1 MLNKDPKTHNR
12 TPQINRRTPLKK
24 PSIDPLSSKLFA
36 VSFLQ
41 GIGVGVW
48 TFLSIFILDLGG
60 SAMDIGLLAFVP
72 GLASTFMQMAWGR
85 LGDRIGYS
93 WRTVSVGF
101 LFTSLLSLPVIMSA
115 TPLQLILASSI
126 QAIVG
131 SMLEVATTVRFAEVL
146 EPSRRARFMGIY
158 NPLGFAG
165 NICGSFAAGLLIPEI
180 GYKYTLLGYTV
191 VYFLL
196 FLIIKNTLSS
206 PSDSEY
212 SFVTLIRMAFTELK
226 TSLGKLRLVFK
237 EGGDYTNWC
246 IGMSVRGFGIA
257 MFGPILT
264 IFLVNVLK
272 ATKPQ
277 IGAFN
282 SIAFAV
288 RLAGGPPLGVVVDKH
303 GPKRVMMIGMFLAFI
318 HPFVFM
324 LAPDVSY
331 LIPVYALSG
340 LYWAFINSAWFAWQM
355 NLIPKQ
361 KGVYAGL
368 LGFIN
373 GLSWAF
379 GPLLGG
385 FLGDSIS
392 LVISAVISSSFVLA
406 GLLLIRKVP
415 ETRNE

>member
-1 MLNKDPKTHNR
+1 M
-12 TPQINRRTPLKK
+12 KK
-24 PSIDPLSSKLFA
+24 PSIEPLSSKLFI

-60 SAMDIGLLAFVP
+60 SGLHLGLLAFVP

-85 LGDRIGYS
+85 LGDKIGYS

-101 LFTSLLSLPVIMSA
+101 LFTSILSLPVIMSA

-126 QAIVG
+126 QALVG

-146 EPSRRARFMGIY
+146 EPSKRARFMGIY
-158 NPLGFAG
+158 SPLGYAG
-165 NICGSFAAGLLIPEI
+165 NICGSFAAGLLIPII
-180 GYKYTLLGYTV
+180 GYKYTLLGYTLSNFLV
-191 VYFLL
+191 FLL
-196 FLIIKNTLSS
+196 IKNTLSS

-212 SFVTLIRMAFTELK
+212 SFISLLRMAFSELK
-226 TSLGKLRLVFK
+226 ASLGNLPLVFK

-272 ATKPQ
+272 ASKPQ
-277 IGAFN
+277 IGVFN

-303 GPKRVMMIGMFLAFI
+303 GPKRVMMIGMFLAAI
-318 HPFVFM
+318 HPLVFM
-324 LAPDVSY
+324 LAPEVSY
-331 LIPVYALSG
+331 LIPVYILSG

-361 KGVYAGL
+361 RGLYAGL

-373 GLSWAF
+373 GISWAF

-385 FLGDSIS
+385 FLGDSVS
-392 LVISAVISSSFVLA
+392 LVISTVISSSLVLI
-406 GLLLIRKVP
+406 GLFLIRKVP
-415 ETRNE
+415 ETHTG